1 MDNQNQEEK
10 RSSPGIHEPTP
21 VDPGPSGSVLSWD
34 PGTISKKS
42 WPRDL
47 PKSRNERSVDPWSS
61 LNPQRRRTRAAGL
74 TAFREESR
82 EDRDE
87 EEDDNGGFSMI
98 AVQRPSEMTCGLT
111 GRGQD
116 SVLSELPNLGNSCVG
131 ES

>member
-10 RSSPGIHEPTP
+10 R
-21 VDPGPSGSVLSWD
+21 
-34 PGTISKKS
+34 
-42 WPRDL
+42 
-47 PKSRNERSVDPWSS
+47 SS

-87 EEDDNGGFSMI
+87 EDEMDHDSGFSMI
-98 AVQRPSEMTCGLT
+98 AVQRASEMTCGQN

-116 SVLSELPNLGNSCVG
+116 SVLSELPNLGNSRVG
-131 ES
+131 RLYDSLFLRYEKISSRTC

>member
-10 RSSPGIHEPTP
+10 R
-21 VDPGPSGSVLSWD
+21 
-34 PGTISKKS
+34 
-42 WPRDL
+42 
-47 PKSRNERSVDPWSS
+47 SS

-87 EEDDNGGFSMI
+87 EDEMDHDSGFSMI
-98 AVQRPSEMTCGLT
+98 AVQRANEITCGQN

-116 SVLSELPNLGNSCVG
+116 SVLSELPNLGNSSVG
-131 ES
+131 RLYDSYFS